1 MSNSSRALSLTVA
14 AALCMENMDGTIIAT
29 SLPAIAADLGTHPVS
44 LKLAFTTYLLSLT
57 VFLPLSGWVAD
68 RFGAKNIFRLAII
81 VFTVASVMCG
91 YAQSLAW
98 LVGARA
104 AQGLGGALMVPVGR
118 IILMRAV
125 PKSELVEAI
134 AWLTMP
140 ALIGPLIGPPLGGFI
155 TTYFDWRWI
164 FWLNV
169 PFGVLGLILASVLMP
184 GGGRVSTDPFDMRGF
199 LLSSV
204 GLSSA
209 VFGLT
214 VAGRGLIGGPAVVAL
229 IVIGILLM
237 WLYVR
242 HARSTVAP
250 ILDISLLQIPT
261 YRAGV
266 LGGSLYRVGAGAIPF
281 LLPLLLQLGFGFSS
295 FRSGLVTCASAFGAI
310 MMKAGAG
317 PMIKR
322 FGFRKLLIF
331 NCALSC
337 VLMALSAM
345 FQSTTPL
352 LLIYVILIFAAF
364 FRSLQFTAMHAMSF
378 ADLEN
383 EAMSRATSLYT
394 MAQQL
399 SIAAGVA
406 CAAYVLDASLWWR
419 GGTDLIASDFSIAF
433 AVVSL
438 ISMVSI
444 FQFFRLPEDAGA
456 TVSSQGH

>member
-1 MSNSSRALSLTVA
+1 MPSSRALSLTVA

-29 SLPAIAADLGTHPVS
+29 SLPAIAADLGTYPVS

-68 RFGAKNIFRLAII
+68 KFGAKNIFRLAII
-81 VFTVASVMCG
+81 VFTVASILCG

-104 AQGLGGALMVPVGR
+104 LQGLGGALMVPVGR

-125 PKSELVEAI
+125 PKSELVDAI

-140 ALIGPLIGPPLGGFI
+140 ALIGPFLGPPLGGFI

-169 PFGVLGLILASVLMP
+169 PFGLLGLVLATLLMP
-184 GGGRVSTDPFDMRGF
+184 DNKVHVAESFDMRGF
-199 LLSSV
+199 LLSSI
-204 GLSSA
+204 GLSCA

-214 VAGRGLIGGPAVVAL
+214 VAGRGLLNGPEVIAL
-229 IVIGILLM
+229 MLAGVLLM
-237 WLYVR
+237 ALYVV
-242 HARSTVAP
+242 HARRTPTP
-250 ILDISLLQIPT
+250 ILDLNLLRIPS

-281 LLPLLLQLGFGFSS
+281 LLPLLLQIGFGYTPFW
-295 FRSGLVTCASAFGAI
+295 SGLVTCASAFGAI
-310 MMKAGAG
+310 MMKFGAG
-317 PMIKR
+317 PIIR
-322 FGFRKLLIF
+322 HLGFRKLLII
-331 NCALSC
+331 NGVLSSL
-337 VLMALSAM
+337 LMVASGM
-345 FQSTTPL
+345 FHATTPL
-352 LLIYVILIFAAF
+352 LVIYAVLIVAAF
-364 FRSLQFTAMHAMSF
+364 FRSLQFTAMHALSF
-378 ADLEN
+378 ADLES

-406 CAAYVLDASLWWR
+406 AAAYVLDASLWWR
-419 GGTDLIASDFSIAF
+419 GDRELVASDFSLAF
-433 AVVSL
+433 YVVSA
-438 ISMVSI
+438 ISLLCI
-444 FQFFRLPEDAGA
+444 PQFRHLPRNAGEH
-456 TVSSQGH
+456 VSSQGR